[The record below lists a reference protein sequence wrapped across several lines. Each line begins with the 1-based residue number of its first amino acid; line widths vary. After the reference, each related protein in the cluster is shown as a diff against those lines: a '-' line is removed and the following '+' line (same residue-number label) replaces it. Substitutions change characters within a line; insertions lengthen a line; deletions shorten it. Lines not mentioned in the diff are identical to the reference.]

1 MSTGTLGSGGK
12 NNHNEHQFQ
21 VLFDCGME
29 VPMGW
34 FRGSDFRCIANCL
47 GALCKNDGR
56 MASDAVKY
64 GDMRYFISSSF
75 YISLLTQLFIF
86 QGYFG
91 LR

>member
-34 FRGSDFRCIANCL
+34 FRGSDFRWIPNCL
-47 GALCKNDGR
+47 KHSVR
-56 MASDAVKY
+56 MMEGYCCSRIDIGYYV
-64 GDMRYFISSSF
+64 
-75 YISLLTQLFIF
+75 SLL
-86 QGYFG
+86 YFK
-91 LR
+91 LT